1 MNNKQKLLKKI
12 KEEFNKNYKDLE
24 FSYEDQQTYHI
35 MSLIIDHIEN
45 YYHDDNDELIESILE
60 CEEPLKTL
68 YEIFIDH
75 IELDVVFEK
84 VFTDFFIEGQEHRTA
99 IETCIFC
106 DNFYEDDQ
114 FCDDEFE
121 DEEI

>member
-45 YYHDDNDELIESILE
+45 YYHDDDDELIESIGRLR
-60 CEEPLKTL
+60 PHAAK
-68 YEIFIDH
+68 D
-75 IELDVVFEK
+75 
-84 VFTDFFIEGQEHRTA
+84 A
-99 IETCIFC
+99 ETI
-106 DNFYEDDQ
+106 
-114 FCDDEFE
+114 
-121 DEEI
+121 IHKRSP